1 VPHHSR
7 LFPMFSYF
15 RFSVSDIMLKSLA
28 YLDFDWRVL
37 YRVIAM
43 DQFAFF
49 YMQPSTFVEDS
60 FTALLSL

>member
-1 VPHHSR
+1 
-7 LFPMFSYF
+7 MFSYF